1 MASSKTSLL
10 DEMLVSLLLMFSG
23 IFLSSAGGWLLSRW
37 TYNNLLLGT
46 GQKVQGGGGDGPE
59 HFEMWWLENT

>member
-23 IFLSSAGGWLLSRW
+23 IFLSS
-37 TYNNLLLGT
+37 
-46 GQKVQGGGGDGPE
+46 GGGGYSVGG
-59 HFEMWWLENT
+59 HIAILTLFF